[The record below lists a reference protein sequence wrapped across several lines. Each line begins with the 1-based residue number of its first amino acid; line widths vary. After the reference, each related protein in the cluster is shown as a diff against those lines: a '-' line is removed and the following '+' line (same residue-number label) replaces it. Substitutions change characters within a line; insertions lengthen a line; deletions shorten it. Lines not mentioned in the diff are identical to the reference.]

1 VGPFVD
7 DRRDLGVLV
16 GEVAVWHGRQRVVSH
31 LHLTAPELDGWFT
44 REGEPGRW
52 TDGNAVLPVS
62 FGAKPILAKAI
73 LLEVE
78 VVRAGPYLQTLEAE
92 EDNRRADRKSA

>member
-1 VGPFVD
+1 
-7 DRRDLGVLV
+7 
-16 GEVAVWHGRQRVVSH
+16 
-31 LHLTAPELDGWFT
+31 
-44 REGEPGRW
+44 
-52 TDGNAVLPVS
+52 VS